1 MENKN
6 NTHVVSL
13 AMDDGVYKER
23 LAAILRITQAT
34 KIIKEDI
41 IPCKIEEDLYLGSLG
56 SANNKSALI
65 SLNVTH
71 ILTVAN
77 SLPIAHPNDFKYK
90 IIEVRDR
97 SDVSLLPFFDE
108 CFAFIEEARTTGGAV
123 LVHCFAGR
131 SRSVTIIV
139 AYLMFKNGMSLSEAM
154 EHVKGKRP
162 VVSPNSGFMLQLA
175 NYERY
180 LRGNSF
186 IYFSRIID
194 IIIIP

>member
-1 MENKN
+1 M
-6 NTHVVSL
+6 
-13 AMDDGVYKER
+13 
-23 LAAILRITQAT
+23 ITV
-34 KIIKEDI
+34 
-41 IPCKIEEDLYLGSLG
+41 LLL
-56 SANNKSALI
+56 
-65 SLNVTH
+65 
-71 ILTVAN
+71 
-77 SLPIAHPNDFKYK
+77 
-90 IIEVRDR
+90 R
-97 SDVSLLPFFDE
+97 SDVNLLPFFDE
-108 CFAFIEEARTTGGAV
+108 CFAFIDEARTTGGAV

-175 NYERY
+175 DYERY

-194 IIIIP
+194 ISIIRLFLGLFAK